1 MSLSFYRLEFPKILI
16 FCFKNLSQIIF
27 EIDLKLYFSI
37 SRENFFDIFRK
48 NNKRLFNSHG
58 TRRRYPSR
66 YEEAVY
72 SQEIYNSV
80 IDAFAVNFRFISG
93 EISAEKNS
101 WKIFIAPKDS
111 SLNFSGSLL
120 GYFWAI
126 MLISA
131 VISNLED
138 FGSLLPPRPIAVK
151 RVYTK

>member
-120 GYFWAI
+120 GYF
-126 MLISA
+126 
-131 VISNLED
+131 
-138 FGSLLPPRPIAVK
+138 
-151 RVYTK
+151 